1 MRPDTTEHEP
11 NGLPMSVTIDSRAAV
26 SPKAQLESG
35 VVVGPFAV
43 IEDDVTIGSGTVVG
57 SHALIASGAR
67 IGRECRIHHGAV
79 VGTTPQDLKFRGE
92 QTTLEIGNHT
102 TIREYV
108 TLNRGTTD
116 RGKTTIGSHCFIMA
130 YTHVAHD
137 CSVGN
142 NVILANSVNMAG
154 HVVIEDHVVIG
165 GLVPLHQF
173 VHVGRHAMIGGGFR
187 VPKDVPPYILAGQE
201 PLVFQGLNLVGLKRR
216 NFSKELL
223 DLLRRTYAILYES
236 NLNVTQALER
246 IHAEIAPAE
255 EVTHIVE
262 FIEKS
267 KRGIIGNRR

>member
-1 MRPDTTEHEP
+1 MI
-11 NGLPMSVTIDSRAAV
+11 NSLASV
-26 SPKAQLESG
+26 SPKAQLEPG
-35 VVVGPFAV
+35 VAVGPFAV
-43 IEDDVTIGSGTVVG
+43 IEENVTVGSGTVIG

-79 VGTTPQDLKFRGE
+79 VGTPPQDLKFRGE
-92 QTTLEIGNHT
+92 QTTLEIGNFT
-102 TIREYV
+102 TIREYA
-108 TLNRGTTD
+108 TLNRGTAE
-116 RGKTTIGSHCFIMA
+116 RGKTTVGSHCFIMA
-130 YTHVAHD
+130 YAHVAHD

-165 GLVPLHQF
+165 GLVPVHQF
-173 VHVGRHAMIGGGFR
+173 VRIGCHAMIGGGFR

-216 NFSKELL
+216 NFTRESL
-223 DLLRRTYAILYES
+223 DLLRRAYQILYEG
-236 NLNVTQALER
+236 NLNVTQALDR
-246 IHAEIAPAE
+246 IRAEVPASEEIA
-255 EVTHIVE
+255 HILE

>member
-1 MRPDTTEHEP
+1 M
-11 NGLPMSVTIDSRAAV
+11 IDSRAAV
-26 SPKAQLESG
+26 SPKAQLEPG
-35 VVVGPFAV
+35 VSVGPFAV
-43 IEDDVTIGSGTVVG
+43 IEENVTIGSGTVIG
-57 SHALIASGAR
+57 SHALVASGAR

-79 VGTTPQDLKFRGE
+79 VGTPPQDLKFRGE
-92 QTTLEIGNHT
+92 QTTLEVGSYT
-102 TIREYV
+102 TIREYA
-108 TLNRGTTD
+108 TLNRGTAE
-116 RGKTTIGSHCFIMA
+116 RGRTTIGSHCFIMA
-130 YTHVAHD
+130 YAHVAHD

-165 GLVPLHQF
+165 GLVPVHQF
-173 VHVGRHAMIGGGFR
+173 VRIGCHAMIGGGFR

-216 NFSKELL
+216 NFTRESL
-223 DLLRRTYAILYES
+223 DLLRRAYQILYEG

-246 IHAEIAPAE
+246 IRAEIPASE
-255 EVTHIVE
+255 EIVHILE